1 MPVVSEALAIRHET
15 TDGGHTVLFLNGRL
29 DAAHAESLKNMLKQI
44 IDGGSMPVVVDLAD
58 VPFIDSAG
66 LSALVFGLKLARRA
80 GGDLML
86 AGVQPQT
93 LTVLSLTMLDKVF
106 TIYPTQ
112 EAALAS
118 LATHTAIPAKL

>member
-1 MPVVSEALAIRHET
+1 MSEALAIRHET
-15 TDGGHTVLFLNGRL
+15 TDGGHVVLLLSGRL
-29 DAAHAESLKNMLKQI
+29 DAAHAESLKCALKRI
-44 IDGGSMPVVVDLAD
+44 IDSGSVYVVVDLAD

-80 GGDLML
+80 GGDVML

-106 TIYPTQ
+106 TVYATQ

-118 LATHTAIPAKL
+118 LATHAAIPAK

>member
-1 MPVVSEALAIRHET
+1 MSEALAIRRET
-15 TDGGHTVLFLNGRL
+15 TDGGRAVLLLSGCLN
-29 DAAHAESLKNMLKQI
+29 AAHAELLKDTLKQI
-44 IDGGSMPVVVDLAD
+44 IDGGSAHVVVDLAD

-106 TIYPTQ
+106 TICPNR

-118 LATHTAIPAKL
+118 LATHAAIPAKL

>member
-1 MPVVSEALAIRHET
+1 MSEAFAIRHET
-15 TDGGHTVLFLNGRL
+15 TDGERVVLLLSGRL
-29 DAAHAESLKNMLKQI
+29 DAAHAESLKNTLKQI
-44 IDGGSMPVVVDLAD
+44 IGGGSVPVVVDLAD

-106 TIYPTQ
+106 TICPNR

-118 LATHTAIPAKL
+118 LATNAAISQ